1 MISLGLFA
9 LIFIPM
15 VIIIGIAASTISFT
29 SWSLVVPLLFGG
41 FGFGIYEALFFAI
54 VLDLLNGIV
63 LSVRYAQIKEVDF
76 KLGLIS
82 SIPMLIGAFGGF
94 FLLQEKILA
103 HSEILKGGIGYLV
116 LLVALLFL
124 WKGKNDTKLQNIEEN
139 NNAML
144 EIQTENSE
152 SSTFS
157 LRLPKKWAIIIL
169 IIGLIISGALG
180 GIVGAGS
187 GMNYALLFMVFLNR
201 DLMRATGTSSFMMA
215 IVMIVALFLFMPLV
229 NLSQVWS
236 YLLIGTIFT
245 VIGTNVG
252 LKYALQMSRAK
263 LNYMV
268 GFALLG
274 TGIIA
279 IIQAIVL

>member
-94 FLLQEKILA
+94 FLLQENILA

-124 WKGKNDTKLQNIEEN
+124 WKGKNDTEMQNIEEN

-144 EIQTENSE
+144 EIQTKNSE

-157 LRLPKKWAIIIL
+157 LRLPKKWAISLL

-180 GIVGAGS
+180 GVVGAGS

-229 NLSQVWS
+229 NLSLIWS
-236 YLLIGTIFT
+236 YLLIATIFT
-245 VIGTNVG
+245 VIGTNIG

>member
-1 MISLGLFA
+1 MISLWVFA

-41 FGFGIYEALFFAI
+41 FGFGIYESIFFAI
-54 VLDLLNGIV
+54 ALDLLNGIV
-63 LSVRYAQIKEVDF
+63 LSFRYAQIKQVNF
-76 KLGLIS
+76 KLALIS

-103 HSEILKGGIGYLV
+103 NSEILKGGIGYLV
-116 LLVALLFL
+116 LVISLLFL
-124 WKGKNDTKLQNIEEN
+124 WKGKKDTKMQRFEEGN
-139 NNAML
+139 DDMSENPA
-144 EIQTENSE
+144 INSE
-152 SSTFS
+152 SSIS
-157 LRLPKKWAIIIL
+157 PLKIPRKLAIFL
-169 IIGLIISGALG
+169 LVIGIIISGALG
-180 GIVGAGS
+180 GVVGSGS
-187 GMNYALLFMVFLNR
+187 GMNYALLFMVFLNS

-215 IVMIVALFLFMPLV
+215 IVMMVALFLFMPLV
-229 NLSQVWS
+229 DISLIWR
-236 YLLIGTIFT
+236 YLLIGIIFT
-245 VIGTNVG
+245 FIGTNIG

-274 TGIIA
+274 TGVIA